1 MAHSFFTNL
10 KYCLYLDSILLIQ
23 LSYPVPVSVSYYII
37 PVALEHILI
46 FGTESPCSFIFFFI
60 DFIAILA
67 YFFYQMSAGQ
77 FLLKNY
83 LGIWIWLIA
92 LICRLIFIIL
102 GTQYLMS
109 GIDLLM
115 SFSRVFMFSSH
126 RSCTFCLWY
135 IGKLLRFAR
144 WSLDFVSNHLTEFSC
159 YFQ

>member
-10 KYCLYLDSILLIQ
+10 KYRLYLDSILLIQ

-46 FGTESPCSFIFFFI
+46 FGTVSPCSFIFFFI

-83 LGIWIWLIA
+83 LGI
-92 LICRLIFIIL
+92 
-102 GTQYLMS
+102 
-109 GIDLLM
+109 
-115 SFSRVFMFSSH
+115 
-126 RSCTFCLWY
+126 
-135 IGKLLRFAR
+135 
-144 WSLDFVSNHLTEFSC
+144 
-159 YFQ
+159 